1 MNEQL
6 DGVKSNL
13 GKYIKAVNQ
22 KQVFF
27 VVLACSAILIY
38 TLIQASS
45 FLSPE
50 RNENRYTEESLKVNY
65 ATIDEEVVDEISKT
79 LQDEDINVD
88 SNFVPGRNN
97 PFAE

>member
-6 DGVKSNL
+6 DSFKVKL
-13 GKYIKAVNQ
+13 GKYAKTVNQ

-38 TLIQASS
+38 TLVQATS
-45 FLSPE
+45 FLNPE
-50 RNENRYTEESLKVNY
+50 RNEDRYTEESLKVNY
-65 ATIDEEVVDEISKT
+65 ATIDEEIVEEISKT
-79 LQDEDINVD
+79 LADEDINVD
-88 SNFVPGRNN
+88 SDFVPGRNN

>member
-6 DGVKSNL
+6 DGVRTNL
-13 GKYIKAVNQ
+13 GKYLKIVTQ

-27 VVLACSAILIY
+27 VVLVCSAVLIY

-45 FLSPE
+45 FLNPE
-50 RNENRYTEESLKVNY
+50 RNEDRYTEESLKVNY
-65 ATIDEEVVDEISKT
+65 ATIDEDIVDEISKT